1 MPTIGQFLAGLKAA
15 LQPLHLYEAVMAV
28 FIKAKAV
35 AEDGEEILIV
45 KKCIQPLRPGMPL
58 SFTREYR
65 AEGFPLSP
73 RGPHTFSFQYGPRCG
88 KMYSVDPVAFPD
100 F

>member
-1 MPTIGQFLAGLKAA
+1 
-15 LQPLHLYEAVMAV
+15 MAV

-35 AEDGEEILIV
+35 AEDGEEIVIV
-45 KKCIQPLRPGMPL
+45 KRFIQAPKPGMPL

-65 AEGFPLSP
+65 SEGFPLSP
-73 RGPHTFSFQYGPRCG
+73 RGSHTFSFQYGPRSG

>member
-1 MPTIGQFLAGLKAA
+1 MS
-15 LQPLHLYEAVMAV
+15 V

-35 AEDGEEILIV
+35 AEDGEEIVII
-45 KKCIQPLRPGMPL
+45 KRCIQAPKPGMPL

-65 AEGFPLSP
+65 SEGFPLSP
-73 RGPHTFSFQYGPRCG
+73 RGHNTFTFQYGPRCG
-88 KMYSVDPVAFPD
+88 KIYSVDPVAFPD